1 LDYFKLIFTVI
12 SMAFSSS
19 SIFAVALQKIS
30 ENGPTSPNSTVPPPT
45 KSTTQ
50 NYGNYGDFVI
60 YVNGKPRSGR
70 EFMANPQM
78 QGNGQ
83 K

>member
-1 LDYFKLIFTVI
+1 
-12 SMAFSSS
+12 MAFSSS
-19 SIFAVALQKIS
+19 SIFSAALQKIS
-30 ENGPTSPNSTVPPPT
+30 ENDPIATSTVPPPT

-50 NYGNYGDFVI
+50 NYGDFVI

-78 QGNGQ
+78 LGNG
-83 K
+83 KK